1 MIDKNCM
8 TVIILLV
15 LYQVYYENSAG
26 QKINIGNG
34 EKICCSSSPVQ
45 NTSTCDNKSTL
56 PIIEY
61 RSCNIAVPAS
71 FSNHLYRKIPC
82 VRTQVA

>member
-8 TVIILLV
+8 TVFILLV

-26 QKINIGNG
+26 QKINVRNG

-45 NTSTCDNKSTL
+45 NTSM
-56 PIIEY
+56 
-61 RSCNIAVPAS
+61 
-71 FSNHLYRKIPC
+71 
-82 VRTQVA
+82 

>member
-8 TVIILLV
+8 TVFILLV

-26 QKINIGNG
+26 QKINVRHG

-45 NTSTCDNKSTL
+45 NTGMWQQKHITYYW
-56 PIIEY
+56 I
-61 RSCNIAVPAS
+61 
-71 FSNHLYRKIPC
+71 
-82 VRTQVA
+82 

>member
-8 TVIILLV
+8 TVFILLV

-26 QKINIGNG
+26 QKFNVRNG

-45 NTSTCDNKSTL
+45 NTSM
-56 PIIEY
+56 
-61 RSCNIAVPAS
+61 
-71 FSNHLYRKIPC
+71 
-82 VRTQVA
+82 